1 MVQAVGRLHCRTSVA
16 HAHRTV
22 LFRLLS
28 TDLEPM
34 LVGSL
39 LKFVPVGQTGA
50 FYVTVATTGEVV
62 FGGGD
67 RAKLA
72 FSKSGGT
79 GPFTKMTGPD
89 LKAAGLTHCILGIL
103 SNAAGAGSNA
113 DSVGDGRRAGGDAHA
128 HLRERL

>member
-1 MVQAVGRLHCRTSVA
+1 
-16 HAHRTV
+16 
-22 LFRLLS
+22 
-28 TDLEPM
+28 M

-62 FGGGD
+62 FGAGD

-79 GPFTKMTGPD
+79 GPFTKMTGPE
-89 LKAAGLTHCILGIL
+89 LRAAGLTHCILGIL
-103 SNAAGAGSNA
+103 SKPTPPGPSM
-113 DSVGDGRRAGGDAHA
+113 DGWMDGWRQGGQD
-128 HLRERL
+128 RTPTQ